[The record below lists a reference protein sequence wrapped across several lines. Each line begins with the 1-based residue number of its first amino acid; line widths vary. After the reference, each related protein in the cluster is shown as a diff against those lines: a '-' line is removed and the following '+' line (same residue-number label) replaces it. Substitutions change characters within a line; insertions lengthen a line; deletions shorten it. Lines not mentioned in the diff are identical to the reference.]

1 VHSGGPWYKGVRNQ
15 CRPKIYTHNE
25 DFYYYFLSFRCCAE
39 PDGKATEPRTPRQVK
54 EGWKMERVE
63 KSAQFTVA
71 AMKEKLEL
79 KKAGKCACKETDVL
93 CKTMCGTLLGPNAKD
108 GR

>member
-1 VHSGGPWYKGVRNQ
+1 
-15 CRPKIYTHNE
+15 
-25 DFYYYFLSFRCCAE
+25 
-39 PDGKATEPRTPRQVK
+39 VK
-54 EGWKMERVE
+54 EKWKMARVE

-71 AMKEKLEL
+71 DMKQKLEL
-79 KKAGKCACKETDVL
+79 KKAGKCTCAATDIL